1 MKDNV
6 NLDNEKVYNSR
17 FKMKLNRR
25 DLRGMI
31 FSAFPELSAAYDLK
45 ELYRRMNRDCS
56 YDEAAALYE
65 PFFMHLASIQR
76 KTILINF
83 AFKVK
88 HELEGRDIELL
99 SEALR

>member
-31 FSAFPELSAAYDLK
+31 FSAFLELSAAYDLK
-45 ELYRRMNRDCS
+45 ELYKRMNRVS
-56 YDEAAALYE
+56 NFSRFRKRVLYALSKDVQYS
-65 PFFMHLASIQR
+65 LSSSLSSDSISGKKR
-76 KTILINF
+76 GPYNKI
-83 AFKVK
+83 
-88 HELEGRDIELL
+88 HD
-99 SEALR
+99 